1 MCPLDRRRLQFDGD
15 GGTAT
20 VGLLLGFSPYW
31 QQACDARHPSEGCMV
46 VDGYTEGVVRLLMRR
61 DPLDSRKLMDSEARV
76 LAELVKRHVDDD
88 EFPTHLWKVTKGKKW
103 TAFNAALRG
112 AGHIDA

>member
-1 MCPLDRRRLQFDGD
+1 MRGIHQKDVWLWMDTQK
-15 GGTAT
+15 
-20 VGLLLGFSPYW
+20 
-31 QQACDARHPSEGCMV
+31 EI
-46 VDGYTEGVVRLLMRR
+46 VRLLMRR